1 MNQPHD
7 NEMRKVEITM
17 WLFNNLTAGDLETVL
32 NFSRAMKDGSAD
44 REVVRTNRKQP
55 PLND

>member
-1 MNQPHD
+1 
-7 NEMRKVEITM
+7 MRKVEITM